1 MSRLVVGLLAA
12 VVTAASLAISDV
24 HGIMILLVVACA
36 ALAAGLGA
44 WVNSVKK
51 NVFNVTQPTS

>member
-1 MSRLVVGLLAA
+1 VSRLAVGLLAA
-12 VVTAASLAISDV
+12 VVTAASLAASDV

-44 WVNSVKK
+44 WANSLK
-51 NVFNVTQPTS
+51 NVIMVTQ